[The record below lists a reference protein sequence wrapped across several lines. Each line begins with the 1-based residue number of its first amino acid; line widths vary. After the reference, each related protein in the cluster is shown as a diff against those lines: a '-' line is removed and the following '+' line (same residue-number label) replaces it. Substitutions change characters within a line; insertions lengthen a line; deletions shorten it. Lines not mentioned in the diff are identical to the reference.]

1 MKDVQKELLAIS
13 TALSSLVAKVE
24 KMVEAIETESGK
36 AAPAIK
42 AKPAKKAKAT
52 AKKAKATP
60 KQAKAAPKKR
70 AAKKKAPTTEE
81 EAQPATA
88 ESQQTML
95 DNIFVMI
102 SRSRNGITVERLKKR
117 TGLEARQVSNAL
129 YKLTKKGRIETLSRG
144 VYVKKKS

>member
-24 KMVEAIETESGK
+24 KMVEAIETQSGT
-36 AAPAIK
+36 AVPAVK

-52 AKKAKATP
+52 AKKAKAEP
-60 KQAKAAPKKR
+60 KEPKAVPKKR
-70 AAKKKAPTTEE
+70 AAKKQAPATEE
-81 EAQPATA
+81 GAQADTA
-88 ESQQTML
+88 ADQQTML

-129 YKLTKKGRIETLSRG
+129 YKLTKKGKIETVSRG